1 MTSAPVRVAMLGCGT
16 VGTGVLA
23 LLADN
28 REAITAKAGR
38 PIAVGPIVVRDLEKE
53 RQAIVPRALLTRRFE
68 DALEADV
75 VVEVMGGTTPARGW
89 ILQALAAGRP
99 VVTANK
105 DVMAD
110 HGVEVAAAARAG
122 GVDVFFEAAVGGG
135 IPIIRSLK
143 ESLAGTRVRRIAGIL
158 NGTTNYILTRMS
170 EAGTELRQAV
180 TEAQAA
186 GFAEADPRA
195 DLDGLDA
202 ARKLAIL
209 SSIAFSARVL
219 PSDVAVEGIG
229 GLSPHDIR
237 NGQRFGWVCKL
248 LAIAEQ
254 AGGGRI
260 SLRVHPAFVEGSHP
274 LAAVRDSYNAIYLQ
288 GDAIGD
294 AMFYGR
300 GAGSLPTASA
310 VMGDLIEAV
319 RFLGQPARGL
329 QAAEGRP
336 ALLPPGES
344 VSRFY
349 LRLQA
354 LDRPGVLAQVAA
366 VLGRYDVNIHSV
378 LQTPEGERSAE
389 LIVRTHP
396 VRESSITNALTELGR
411 LEAVAGVRACIRLQP
426 DGL

>member
-1 MTSAPVRVAMLGCGT
+1 VTPVRVAMLGCGT

-38 PIAVGPIVVRDLEKE
+38 PIEVGPIVVRDLQKE
-53 RQAIVPRALLTRRFE
+53 RPPIVPRERLTRRFE
-68 DALEADV
+68 DVLGADV
-75 VVEVMGGTTPARGW
+75 VIEVMGGMRPARDW
-89 ILQALAAGRP
+89 IVRALEAGRP

-105 DVMAD
+105 DVMAE

-170 EAGTELRQAV
+170 EAGVDLKAAV
-180 TEAQAA
+180 AEAQAA

-209 SSIAFSARVL
+209 ASIAFSARVL

-229 GLSPHDIR
+229 GIVAHDIEAGKR
-237 NGQRFGWVCKL
+237 LGWACKL
-248 LAIAEQ
+248 LAVAEQ
-254 AGGGRI
+254 VQGRI
-260 SLRVHPAFVEGSHP
+260 SLRVHPAFVERSHP
-274 LAAVRDSYNAIYLQ
+274 LASVRDSYNAIYIQ

-319 RFLGQPARGL
+319 RFLGHPARGL

-336 ALLPPGES
+336 ELLPPGET

>member
-1 MTSAPVRVAMLGCGT
+1 LKPVRVAMLGCGT

-38 PIAVGPIVVRDLEKE
+38 PIEVGPIVVRDLKKE
-53 RQAIVPRALLTRRFE
+53 RAPIVPRDSLTRRFE
-68 DALEADV
+68 DVLAADV
-75 VVEVMGGTTPARGW
+75 VIEVMGGMTPARDW
-89 ILQALAAGRP
+89 ILKALSAGRP

-105 DVMAD
+105 DVMAE

-158 NGTTNYILTRMS
+158 NGTTNYVLTRMA
-170 EAGTELRQAV
+170 EAGTDLRAAV
-180 TEAQAA
+180 AEAQAA

-209 SSIAFSARVL
+209 ASIAFSARVL

-229 GLSPHDIR
+229 GLKAHDIES
-237 NGQRFGWVCKL
+237 GQRLGWACKL
-248 LAIAEQ
+248 LAVAEQ
-254 AGGGRI
+254 VGGRI
-260 SLRVHPAFVEGSHP
+260 SLRVHPAFVEKSHP
-274 LAAVRDSYNAIYLQ
+274 LASVRDSYNAIYLQ

-336 ALLPPGES
+336 DFLPPGEA

-349 LRLQA
+349 LRMQA

-366 VLGRYDVNIHSV
+366 VLGRHDVNIHSV
-378 LQTPEGERSAE
+378 MQTPEGERSAE

-396 VRESSITNALTELGR
+396 VREASITNALTELGR